1 MKHSAPRN
9 GSSIDFLNNK
19 SIHSNKNNIA
29 VINGPTPKET
39 CIRLEETLKNL
50 SES

>member
-1 MKHSAPRN
+1 MKHLAPLRS
-9 GSSIDFLNNK
+9 SSIDFLSSK

-29 VINGPTPKET
+29 VINGPTPKES
-39 CIRLEETLKNL
+39 CIKLEETLKNL